1 MSVVRS
7 ERHGPVVVLRMNNPP
22 VNGLGAA
29 LRIGLADALAGLD
42 SAVEAVVLIGEGR
55 MYSAGADIREFNA
68 TPPPGTP
75 HLNQVI
81 AALEDSERPVV
92 SAIHGVAAG
101 GGLEL
106 ALGTHYRIAAP
117 GSRVGLPE
125 VTLGIVPGAGG
136 TQRLPRLIGANA
148 ALDLV
153 VSGRLVD
160 ADQARELGIIDE
172 VADGDLLDAAV
183 AAARRLVA
191 NGTVRRA
198 RDCDDALLPAR
209 ADPDLFETFRA
220 GMARS
225 ARGRKA
231 PYACV
236 DCVEAAVSRPF
247 DEGLRF
253 EHETFL
259 SLVTTSESRSLRH
272 AFFAERECGRIPDL
286 PRETC
291 GRTIGSAAVIG
302 CGTMGGG
309 IAMNFANAGIPVTV
323 VETERAALDAG
334 LERVR
339 NTYATTVSRGRL
351 AADEMERRMALI
363 TGSTEL
369 ADVGSADIVIE
380 AVFEEM
386 ELKKKVFRALDG
398 VCRPGAILATN
409 TSTLDVD
416 EIAAVTGRPEDVIG
430 THFFSPANVMR
441 LLENVRGVRSSH
453 ETIATV
459 MDMARTIGKVGV
471 LVGVCDGFVGN
482 RMLHQYGRE
491 AGFLIEEGA
500 LPHQVDRV
508 IYDFGFPMGPFA
520 MGDLA
525 GLDVGWRIR
534 QRKRSEQPSNMRYSD
549 IADRICEQ
557 GRFGQKTGAGWYR
570 YEPGSRV
577 PVPDPDIEQLIV
589 AASQQAGVERRD
601 IPDGEILERCMY
613 PLVNEAARILEEGLA
628 IRPSDI
634 DVIWIHG
641 YGFPRWRGGP
651 MFWADSVGLDRI
663 LEAMQRWHREHGEWM
678 RPAPLLERLVREG
691 RGFASLGA

>member
-1 MSVVRS
+1 M
-7 ERHGPVVVLRMNNPP
+7 PVS
-22 VNGLGAA
+22 NG
-29 LRIGLADALAGLD
+29 
-42 SAVEAVVLIGEGR
+42 
-55 MYSAGADIREFNA
+55 
-68 TPPPGTP
+68 
-75 HLNQVI
+75 
-81 AALEDSERPVV
+81 
-92 SAIHGVAAG
+92 
-101 GGLEL
+101 
-106 ALGTHYRIAAP
+106 
-117 GSRVGLPE
+117 
-125 VTLGIVPGAGG
+125 
-136 TQRLPRLIGANA
+136 
-148 ALDLV
+148 
-153 VSGRLVD
+153 
-160 ADQARELGIIDE
+160 
-172 VADGDLLDAAV
+172 
-183 AAARRLVA
+183 
-191 NGTVRRA
+191 
-198 RDCDDALLPAR
+198 
-209 ADPDLFETFRA
+209 
-220 GMARS
+220 
-225 ARGRKA
+225 
-231 PYACV
+231 
-236 DCVEAAVSRPF
+236 
-247 DEGLRF
+247 
-253 EHETFL
+253 
-259 SLVTTSESRSLRH
+259 
-272 AFFAERECGRIPDL
+272 
-286 PRETC
+286 
-291 GRTIGSAAVIG
+291 
-302 CGTMGGG
+302 
-309 IAMNFANAGIPVTV
+309 
-323 VETERAALDAG
+323 
-334 LERVR
+334 VR

-386 ELKKKVFRALDG
+386 ELKKEVFRALDG
-398 VCRPGAILATN
+398 VVPARRDPGHQH
-409 TSTLDVD
+409 LDARRRRD
-416 EIAAVTGRPEDVIG
+416 RAAVTGRPEDVIG

-500 LPHQVDRV
+500 LPQQVDRV

-534 QRKRSEQPSNMRYSD
+534 QRKRAERPSNMRYSD

-577 PVPDPDIEQLIV
+577 PVPDRDIEQLIV
-589 AASQQAGVERRD
+589 AASQQAGIERREISD
-601 IPDGEILERCMY
+601 EEILERCMY
-613 PLVNEAARILEEGLA
+613 PLVNEAAKILEEGLA

-663 LEAMQRWHREHGEWM
+663 LEAMQRWQREHGEWM